1 MESNEKL
8 DLDTSKV
15 ESKDKWQMFDI
26 LNVKRPTIAK
36 LKESLT
42 LAKQM
47 CANLEANYITEQ
59 LDNDKLLNDMAKVNN
74 DNMLKEHTI
83 ERLKTDNKAHKETID
98 SLKKQLMNAHNRA
111 EKAMFANR
119 QLASNRDILK
129 ATIDNLEGQLSAK
142 KAVKSY
148 PLIAVVIIAIIEAVI
163 IFCLV

>member
-26 LNVKRPTIAK
+26 LNVKHPTVAK

-42 LAKQM
+42 LAKTT
-47 CANLEANYITEQ
+47 CANLEALYINEQ
-59 LDNDKLLNDMAKVNN
+59 LNNEKLLEQMAKVNN
-74 DNMLKEHTI
+74 DNMRKTYTI
-83 ERLKTDNKAHKETID
+83 ERLDTANKAHE
-98 SLKKQLMNAHNRA
+98 
-111 EKAMFANR
+111 E
-119 QLASNRDILK
+119 
-129 ATIDNLEGQLSAK
+129 TIDNLEGQLAAK

-148 PLIAVVIIAIIEAVI
+148 PFIAVIIIAVIEALI

>member
-26 LNVKRPTIAK
+26 LNVKRPTVAK

-42 LAKQM
+42 LAKATI
-47 CANLEANYITEQ
+47 ANLEGLYVSEQIT
-59 LDNDKLLNDMAKVNN
+59 
-74 DNMLKEHTI
+74 
-83 ERLKTDNKAHKETID
+83 NKAHKEHID
-98 SLKKQLMNAHNRA
+98 RLQNQLRKAHDRA
-111 EKAMFANR
+111 EEAMTSNR
-119 QLASNRDILK
+119 QLASNRDLLK
-129 ATIDNLEGQLSAK
+129 ATIDSLEGQLAAK

-148 PLIAVVIIAIIEAVI
+148 PLIVVTIIAIIEAVI